1 MRHKKKGRR
10 LGRTSSHRR
19 ALYRNMATALFL
31 TERDEMYYEDLTQPD
46 GRAVNAPAVKGR
58 IITTIT
64 KAKEIRPYVEKCITL
79 AKKALPH
86 QREADKLAC
95 EHEKGSDAWKKW
107 RDGDG
112 WQKWNQAIAPAIDYR
127 RRAFAMLRD
136 KEAVQILFDDLAE
149 RFENRPGGYTR
160 IMRLAKPRLGD
171 NGTRA
176 ILELVG
182 ERDRVVQK
190 SEKPAFAKE
199 ESKPAEKPAKEEAPA
214 AAAADSSTEEAPK
227 SPKGLGFDNL
237 KVVEGI
243 GPKCEEALKAA
254 GIDSWKALADSTPEK
269 ITEILTAAEGNFSGQ
284 VPTTWPEQAGMA
296 VAGDWDKLEKWQDE
310 LDGGKP
316 PADKA

>member
-1 MRHKKKGRR
+1 MRHKRKGRR

-31 TERDEMYYEDLTQPD
+31 TERDDMYYEDLTQSD
-46 GRAVNAPAVKGR
+46 GRVVNPPAVKGR

-86 QREADKLAC
+86 QRAAEKLAC

-107 RDGDG
+107 RDGEG

-136 KEAVQILFDDLAE
+136 KEAVQILFDDIAE

-171 NGTRA
+171 AGTRA

-182 ERDRVVQK
+182 ERDRVIQK
-190 SEKPAFAKE
+190 SEKPSFAAE
-199 ESKPAEKPAKEEAPA
+199 ESKPAAEKPA
-214 AAAADSSTEEAPK
+214 AAAAAAAATEEAAPK
-227 SPKGLGFDNL
+227 SPKGLGFDDL

-254 GIDSWKALADSTPEK
+254 GIDTWKALADSTPEK
-269 ITEILTAAEGNFSGQ
+269 ITEILTAAEGNFGGQ

-316 PADKA
+316 VDNA

>member
-1 MRHKKKGRR
+1 MRHKRKGRR

-31 TERDEMYYEDLTQPD
+31 TERDEMYYEDLTQSD
-46 GRAVNAPAVKGR
+46 GRVVNPPAVKGR

-86 QREADKLAC
+86 QRAADKLAC

-107 RDGDG
+107 RDGEG

-136 KEAVQILFDDLAE
+136 KEAVQILFDDIAE

-171 NGTRA
+171 AGTRA

-190 SEKPAFAKE
+190 SEKPSFAAE
-199 ESKPAEKPAKEEAPA
+199 ESKPAKEKPA
-214 AAAADSSTEEAPK
+214 AAAAATEEAAPK
-227 SPKGLGFDNL
+227 SPKGLGFDDL

-254 GIDSWKALADSTPEK
+254 GIDTWKALADSTPEK
-269 ITEILTAAEGNFSGQ
+269 ITEILAAAEGNFGGQ
-284 VPTTWPEQAGMA
+284 VPTTWPEQAAMA

-316 PADKA
+316 VEDA

>member
-1 MRHKKKGRR
+1 
-10 LGRTSSHRR
+10 
-19 ALYRNMATALFL
+19 MATALFL
-31 TERDEMYYEDLTQPD
+31 TERDEMYYEDLTQSD
-46 GRAVNAPAVKGR
+46 GRVVNPPAVKGR

-86 QREADKLAC
+86 QRAADKLAC

-107 RDGDG
+107 REGEG

-136 KEAVQILFDDLAE
+136 KEAVQILFDDIAE

-171 NGTRA
+171 AGTRA

-190 SEKPAFAKE
+190 SEKPSFAAE
-199 ESKPAEKPAKEEAPA
+199 ESKPAEEKPA
-214 AAAADSSTEEAPK
+214 AAAAPAEEAAPK
-227 SPKGLGFDNL
+227 SPKGLGFDDL

-254 GIDSWKALADSTPEK
+254 GIDTWKALADSTPEK
-269 ITEILTAAEGNFSGQ
+269 ITEILTAAEGNFGGQ
-284 VPTTWPEQAGMA
+284 VPTTWPEQAAMA

-316 PADKA
+316 PAEEA

>member
-1 MRHKKKGRR
+1 
-10 LGRTSSHRR
+10 
-19 ALYRNMATALFL
+19 MATALFL
-31 TERDEMYYEDLTQPD
+31 TERDEMYYEDLTQSD
-46 GRAVNAPAVKGR
+46 GGVVNPPAVKGR

-86 QREADKLAC
+86 QRAADKLAC

-107 RDGDG
+107 REGEG
-112 WQKWNQAIAPAIDYR
+112 WQKWNQAIAPAIDFR

-136 KEAVQILFDDLAE
+136 KEAVQILFDDIAE

-171 NGTRA
+171 AGTRA

-182 ERDRVVQK
+182 ERDRVIQK
-190 SEKPAFAKE
+190 SEKPSFAAE
-199 ESKPAEKPAKEEAPA
+199 ESKPAAEKPVA
-214 AAAADSSTEEAPK
+214 AAAATEEAAPK
-227 SPKGLGFDNL
+227 SPKGLGFDDL

-254 GIDSWKALADSTPEK
+254 GIDTWKALADSTPEK
-269 ITEILTAAEGNFSGQ
+269 ITEILTAAEGNFGGQ

-316 PADKA
+316 VDNA

>member
-86 QREADKLAC
+86 QRAADKLAC

-107 RDGDG
+107 RDGEG
-112 WQKWNQAIAPAIDYR
+112 WQKWNQAIAPAVDYR

-149 RFENRPGGYTR
+149 RFENRTGGYTR

-171 NGTRA
+171 AGTRA

-182 ERDRVVQK
+182 DTGRDRVVQK
-190 SEKPAFAKE
+190 SEKPAFAA
-199 ESKPAEKPAKEEAPA
+199 ESKPAAEKPAAEEAPA
-214 AAAADSSTEEAPK
+214 DEVATDDAPAAAEASKEADA
-227 SPKGLGFDNL
+227 
-237 KVVEGI
+237 
-243 GPKCEEALKAA
+243 
-254 GIDSWKALADSTPEK
+254 
-269 ITEILTAAEGNFSGQ
+269 
-284 VPTTWPEQAGMA
+284 
-296 VAGDWDKLEKWQDE
+296 
-310 LDGGKP
+310 
-316 PADKA
+316 

>member
-1 MRHKKKGRR
+1 MRHKRKGRR

-31 TERDEMYYEDLTQPD
+31 TERDDMYYEDLTQSD
-46 GRAVNAPAVKGR
+46 GRVVNPPAVKGR

-86 QREADKLAC
+86 QRAAEKLAC

-107 RDGDG
+107 RDGEG

-136 KEAVQILFDDLAE
+136 KEAVQILFDDIAE

-171 NGTRA
+171 AGTRA

-182 ERDRVVQK
+182 ERDRVIQK
-190 SEKPAFAKE
+190 SEKPSFAAE
-199 ESKPAEKPAKEEAPA
+199 ESKPAAAEKPAEEETPVDETPVDEAPA
-214 AAAADSSTEEAPK
+214 DEVASDDAPAADAEASEETDA
-227 SPKGLGFDNL
+227 
-237 KVVEGI
+237 
-243 GPKCEEALKAA
+243 
-254 GIDSWKALADSTPEK
+254 
-269 ITEILTAAEGNFSGQ
+269 
-284 VPTTWPEQAGMA
+284 
-296 VAGDWDKLEKWQDE
+296 
-310 LDGGKP
+310 
-316 PADKA
+316 

>member
-86 QREADKLAC
+86 QRAADKLAC

-136 KEAVQILFDDLAE
+136 KEAVQILFDDIAE

-171 NGTRA
+171 AGTRA

-190 SEKPAFAKE
+190 PAAKA
-199 ESKPAEKPAKEEAPA
+199 AEAAAPA
-214 AAAADSSTEEAPK
+214 AAATADASAEEAPK
-227 SPKGLGFDNL
+227 SPKGLGFDDL

-254 GIDSWKALADSTPEK
+254 GIDTWKALADSTPEK
-269 ITEILTAAEGNFSGQ
+269 ITEILTAAEGNFGGQ
-284 VPTTWPEQAGMA
+284 VPTTWPEQASMA

-316 PADKA
+316 PADA

>member
-1 MRHKKKGRR
+1 
-10 LGRTSSHRR
+10 
-19 ALYRNMATALFL
+19 MATALFL
-31 TERDEMYYEDLTQPD
+31 TERDEMYYEDLTQSD
-46 GRAVNAPAVKGR
+46 GGVVNPPAVKGR

-86 QREADKLAC
+86 QRAADKLAC

-107 RDGDG
+107 REGEG
-112 WQKWNQAIAPAIDYR
+112 WQKWNQAIAPAIDFR

-136 KEAVQILFDDLAE
+136 KEAVQILFDDIAE

-171 NGTRA
+171 AGTRA

-190 SEKPAFAKE
+190 SEKPSFAAE
-199 ESKPAEKPAKEEAPA
+199 DSKPAAKPAAEAAGA
-214 AAAADSSTEEAPK
+214 AAATAAAATEEAGAEEAAPT
-227 SPKGLGFDNL
+227 SPKGLGFDDL
-237 KVVEGI
+237 KIVEGI
-243 GPKCEEALKAA
+243 GPKCELALKDA
-254 GIDSWKALADSTPEK
+254 GIDTWKALADSTPEK
-269 ITEILTAAEGNFSGQ
+269 ITEILTAAEGNFGGQ
-284 VPTTWPEQAGMA
+284 VPTTWPEQAAMA

-316 PADKA
+316 VEDA

>member
-1 MRHKKKGRR
+1 MRHKRKGRR

-31 TERDEMYYEDLTQPD
+31 TERDEMYYEDLTQSD
-46 GRAVNAPAVKGR
+46 GRVVNPPAVKGR
-58 IITTIT
+58 IVTTIT

-86 QREADKLAC
+86 QRAADKLAC

-112 WQKWNQAIAPAIDYR
+112 WQKWNQAIAPAVDYR

-136 KEAVQILFDDLAE
+136 KEAVQILFDDIAE

-171 NGTRA
+171 AGTRA

-190 SEKPAFAKE
+190 SEKPAFAAE
-199 ESKPAEKPAKEEAPA
+199 ESKPAAEKTDADAGATA
-214 AAAADSSTEEAPK
+214 AAAATGAAAADAATEEAEVK
-227 SPKGLGFDNL
+227 SPKGLGPDDL
-237 KVVEGI
+237 KVTRLPRRSLKSLPQPKATSEVKFPRH
-243 GPKCEEALKAA
+243 GPSKQQWLL
-254 GIDSWKALADSTPEK
+254 LATGRSSRSGKTNS
-269 ITEILTAAEGNFSGQ
+269 TAAS
-284 VPTTWPEQAGMA
+284 PL
-296 VAGDWDKLEKWQDE
+296 K
-310 LDGGKP
+310 
-316 PADKA
+316 

>member
-1 MRHKKKGRR
+1 MRHKRKGRR

-31 TERDEMYYEDLTQPD
+31 TERDEMYYEDLTQSD
-46 GRAVNAPAVKGR
+46 GRVVNPPAVKGR

-86 QREADKLAC
+86 QRAADKLAC

-107 RDGDG
+107 REGEG

-136 KEAVQILFDDLAE
+136 KEAVQILFDDIAE

-171 NGTRA
+171 AGTRA

-190 SEKPAFAKE
+190 SEKPSFAAE
-199 ESKPAEKPAKEEAPA
+199 ESKPAEEKPA
-214 AAAADSSTEEAPK
+214 AAAAPAEEAAPK
-227 SPKGLGFDNL
+227 SPKGLGFDDL

-254 GIDSWKALADSTPEK
+254 GIDTWKALADSTPEK
-269 ITEILTAAEGNFSGQ
+269 ITEILTAAEGNFGGQ
-284 VPTTWPEQAGMA
+284 VPTTWPEQAAMA

-316 PADKA
+316 PAEEA

>member
-79 AKKALPH
+79 AKKAIPH

-95 EHEKGSDAWKKW
+95 EHEKGSDGWKKW
-107 RDGDG
+107 RDGEG

-136 KEAVQILFDDLAE
+136 KEAVQILFDDIAE
-149 RFENRPGGYTR
+149 RYENRPGGYCR

-171 NGTRA
+171 AGTRA

-190 SEKPAFAKE
+190 SEKPSFAA
-199 ESKPAEKPAKEEAPA
+199 ESKPAEKKPAAEEAPA
-214 AAAADSSTEEAPK
+214 AAATEEAPK
-227 SPKGLGFDNL
+227 SPKGSRL
-237 KVVEGI
+237 
-243 GPKCEEALKAA
+243 
-254 GIDSWKALADSTPEK
+254 
-269 ITEILTAAEGNFSGQ
+269 
-284 VPTTWPEQAGMA
+284 
-296 VAGDWDKLEKWQDE
+296 
-310 LDGGKP
+310 
-316 PADKA
+316 

>member
-1 MRHKKKGRR
+1 
-10 LGRTSSHRR
+10 
-19 ALYRNMATALFL
+19 MATALFL
-31 TERDEMYYEDLTQPD
+31 TERDEMYYEDLTQSD
-46 GRAVNAPAVKGR
+46 GRVVNPPAVKGR

-86 QREADKLAC
+86 QRAADKLAC

-107 RDGDG
+107 REGEG
-112 WQKWNQAIAPAIDYR
+112 WQKWNQAIAAAIDFR

-136 KEAVQILFDDLAE
+136 KEAVQILFDDIAE

-171 NGTRA
+171 AGTRA

-190 SEKPAFAKE
+190 SEKPSFAAE
-199 ESKPAEKPAKEEAPA
+199 DSKPAAKPAAEAAGA
-214 AAAADSSTEEAPK
+214 AAATAAATEEAGAEEAAPT
-227 SPKGLGFDNL
+227 SPKGLGFDDL
-237 KVVEGI
+237 KIVEGI
-243 GPKCEEALKAA
+243 GPKCELALKDA
-254 GIDSWKALADSTPEK
+254 GIDTWKALADSTPEK
-269 ITEILTAAEGNFSGQ
+269 ITEILAAAEGNFGGQ
-284 VPTTWPEQAGMA
+284 VPTTWPEQAAMA

-316 PADKA
+316 VEDA